1 MGSFGERL
9 RREREMRGITIEEIA
24 EATKIGSRNLR
35 ALEEEKFDLLPGGI
49 FNKGFVRAYSKF
61 LGLDEEQAVADY
73 LSAETSFRAGSS
85 EEVEVPV
92 ERSSGSGSGKGL
104 VAVVALLVVI
114 GGGGFGGWKYYQK
127 RAAQRAVIQEAAAQP
142 APVAPAP
149 TPVSAPVDPSAQ
161 PAATTPATSEPNATA
176 QPTSATSTSTSAP
189 APSSTSA
196 SSTPATT
203 LASTSPA
210 PETAADG
217 FVVQIKAKQDSWVS
231 ARADGKSVL
240 SGTLKAADAKTFHAK
255 DRIVLTLGNVAGV
268 QVTYNGKDLD
278 LGSSAAGQVK
288 KLVITAQ
295 GLQPD
300 VPEQR

>member
-73 LSAETSFRAGSS
+73 IAAETSFRAGSS
-85 EEVEVPV
+85 DEVEVPV
-92 ERSSGSGSGKGL
+92 ERPSGSGKGL
-104 VAVVALLVVI
+104 ALVIIVLLVI
-114 GGGGFGGWKYYQK
+114 GAAGFGGWKYYQK
-127 RAAQRAVIQEAAAQP
+127 RMAQRGAEKAATAISEFR
-142 APVAPAP
+142 APV
-149 TPVSAPVDPSAQ
+149 TAPVPPPPTFNPTAGTTTPASTDPNAATQPTSTTPANTSTPAGTPASTT
-161 PAATTPATSEPNATA
+161 PAATATRA
-176 QPTSATSTSTSAP
+176 
-189 APSSTSA
+189 
-196 SSTPATT
+196 ATT
-203 LASTSPA
+203 PA

-217 FVVQIKAKQDSWVS
+217 FVVQIKAKEDSWVS

-240 SGTLKAADAKTFHAK
+240 SGTLKAADAKTLRAK
-255 DRIVLTLGNVAGV
+255 DRIILTLGNVGGV
-268 QVTYNGKDLD
+268 QVTYNGKDLN
-278 LGSSAAGQVK
+278 LGGAAAGQVK